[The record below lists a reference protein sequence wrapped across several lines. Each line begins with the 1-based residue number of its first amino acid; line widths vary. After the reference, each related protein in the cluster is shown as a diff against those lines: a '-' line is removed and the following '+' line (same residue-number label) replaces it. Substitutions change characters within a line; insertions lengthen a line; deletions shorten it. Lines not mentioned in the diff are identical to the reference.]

1 MTDAILDSEY
11 NDSFE
16 LNKTAFNLAIN
27 TDRIYFDWMDQ
38 PENKEVLK
46 AFSIG
51 MAGFSSISPSTNL
64 LGGKYICFVLF
75 LKSRVSYVRSGFE
88 WSELPNNSV
97 IVDVGGGI
105 GSQTMTLARAYT
117 KLKFIVQDR
126 QPTIYQAEKV
136 NQYTTDTCNC
146 Y

>member
-38 PENKEVLK
+38 PENKDVLK

-64 LGGKYICFVLF
+64 LSGKSALYSCQNHASLIPRQDLNGPNF
-75 LKSRVSYVRSGFE
+75 L
-88 WSELPNNSV
+88 
-97 IVDVGGGI
+97 
-105 GSQTMTLARAYT
+105 
-117 KLKFIVQDR
+117 
-126 QPTIYQAEKV
+126 
-136 NQYTTDTCNC
+136 TTASL
-146 Y
+146 